1 MARERGRSGPGG
13 ILGREWIV
21 ALGRAATLGI
31 GAETLLRAN
40 MIERTALLAAAVEAH
55 AYQQAR
61 DETLARRIV
70 HELIEALKRGRRR

>member
-1 MARERGRSGPGG
+1 
-13 ILGREWIV
+13 
-21 ALGRAATLGI
+21 
-31 GAETLLRAN
+31 